1 MRVKQIWYYVPIPA
15 KVKLLVDRVTFSK
28 ITLFYVCFSFVH
40 FVVQLVFQV
49 KAFTINASAAGFL
62 KGIIVE
68 GNATEKGFTV
78 LGQDLRMCHTVPNSI
93 DASSCPVVWSPQP
106 SSNATTPV
114 GGNNA
119 ANSPSSYDVFAAYT
133 SLSGSSS
140 IAVAS
145 SSPIVSLPPISIV
158 VAPVASTSVIVGTD
172 SPVSSESA
180 SAVSGAVQST
190 KTVTATV
197 RPTLPVALLDPSD
210 SDTES
215 SSSIRATATVTD
227 FRTVTV
233 KAAPTQSATSS
244 DDVEQSE
251 KRKRDTTGPDG
262 QSPVVFDGKTLSKT
276 CLTTLNWPLES
287 VDNTKR
293 EDIVFIGFSFWVLGM
308 SMVAVL
314 NESPPHM

>member
-1 MRVKQIWYYVPIPA
+1 MQ
-15 KVKLLVDRVTFSK
+15 VDRVTFSK
-28 ITLFYVCFSFVH
+28 ITLFYVCFSVVH

-78 LGQDLRMCHTVPNSI
+78 LGQDLRMCHTVPNII

-106 SSNATTPV
+106 SSNTTTPM

-119 ANSPSSYDVFAAYT
+119 ANSPSSYDMFAA
-133 SLSGSSS
+133 SLSGSTS
-140 IAVAS
+140 IATAS
-145 SSPIVSLPPISIV
+145 SSPLVSLPPISIV
-158 VAPVASTSVIVGTD
+158 VAPVASTSVIVGTE
-172 SPVSSESA
+172 PVSSESA
-180 SAVSGAVQST
+180 SAVSSAVQST

-215 SSSIRATATVTD
+215 SSIRAAATVTD
-227 FRTVTV
+227 TRTVTV

-244 DDVEQSE
+244 DDIEQSE
-251 KRKRDTTGPDG
+251 KRKVR
-262 QSPVVFDGKTLSKT
+262 QV
-276 CLTTLNWPLES
+276 
-287 VDNTKR
+287 
-293 EDIVFIGFSFWVLGM
+293 
-308 SMVAVL
+308 
-314 NESPPHM
+314 